1 MRHQWPMMRQSVS
14 IAVTIVLGLLWANV
28 APAAEPPRRV
38 VSYNACADQFLLAL
52 ADPDQIAALSPYAID
67 PTVSVLADKARAF
80 KRIDFQ
86 AESVIPLDP
95 DLVLV
100 GPQFGL
106 VTRPI
111 LRALGF
117 RVVAVDV
124 VNDLAAARAQIRAV
138 AELLGHPERGE
149 AMVTELDAALARL
162 AAAPHP
168 PPSTA
173 LLVENGG
180 YTIGPESL
188 AATLMAQAGF
198 TPPPGAPSGFG
209 GIVPLEKLVALRPDF
224 LVMSSVLDQA
234 NGQGALYLTHPAL
247 RALYPPD
254 RRILLPAR
262 YTLCGGPSL
271 VAALDYL
278 TTVVSRLVVDR

>member
-1 MRHQWPMMRQSVS
+1 MYGAMIRVSVAAAA
-14 IAVTIVLGLLWANV
+14 AVAFGLMCAH
-28 APAAEPPRRV
+28 AASAAEPPRRV
-38 VSYNACADQFLLAL
+38 VSYNACADQLLLAL
-52 ADPDQIAALSPYAID
+52 ADPAQIAALSPYAVD
-67 PTVSVLADKARAF
+67 STVSVLADKARAF
-80 KRIDFQ
+80 PRIDFQ
-86 AESVIPLDP
+86 AESIIPLNP

-111 LRALGF
+111 LQALGF
-117 RVVAVDV
+117 RVVPVDV
-124 VNDLAAARAQIRAV
+124 VNTLEAARAQIRSV
-138 AELLGHPERGE
+138 ADLLGHPERGE
-149 AMVTELDAALARL
+149 ALVAELDAALKRL

-168 PPSTA
+168 PSSTA

-180 YTIGPESL
+180 YTIGPDSL
-188 AATLMAQAGF
+188 ASALMGLAGF

-209 GIVPLEKLVALRPDF
+209 GVVPLEKLVALRPDY
-224 LVMSSVLDQA
+224 LVTSSVLEQA

-247 RALYPPD
+247 RALYPPA

-262 YTLCGGPSL
+262 YTLCGGPGL

-278 TTVVSRLVVDR
+278 TTVVTRLAAER